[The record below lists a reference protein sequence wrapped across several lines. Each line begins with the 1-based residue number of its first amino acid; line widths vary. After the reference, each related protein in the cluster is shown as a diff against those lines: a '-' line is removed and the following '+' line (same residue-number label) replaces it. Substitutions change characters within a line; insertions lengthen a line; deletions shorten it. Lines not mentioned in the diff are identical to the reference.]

1 MTGKKKQGSKPRT
14 QVQDDRS
21 VRTAKAALMELRLA
35 ELSIQSRKMAAESGF
50 SRREIADRMGLTST
64 STVQR
69 ILGPDSF
76 YNVTIETLWRFAI
89 ACGSELALE
98 FRTTQQPR
106 ITRPEL
112 SRPDVF
118 RKVDNVI
125 FVQEWKDRAASAIPI
140 SVPGVDASSGEV
152 DSLATCGAIG

>member
-1 MTGKKKQGSKPRT
+1 MTGKKKQGSKTRT

-50 SRREIADRMGLTST
+50 SRREIAERMGLTST

-98 FRTTQQPR
+98 FRATSCRRT
-106 ITRPEL
+106 
-112 SRPDVF
+112 SRC
-118 RKVDNVI
+118 N
-125 FVQEWKDRAASAIPI
+125 
-140 SVPGVDASSGEV
+140 
-152 DSLATCGAIG
+152 C